1 MGGIRSAMVT
11 YSPFAQEPPWP
22 FQTSQERPGVRGR
35 ALDMKRLLATTLA
48 LGAAPATAQQY
59 YDLGTVVLS
68 ANQTE
73 TEADRVGATVDVLDE
88 EDLQR
93 NAGVQLIDTLTRLPG
108 LTSSSNG
115 GVGKTTTLRI
125 RGLGSGYIGTRI
137 NGIDVTD
144 PSTGQPSYNWGGL
157 TGAGLSRVEI
167 LKGSQ
172 SALYGS
178 SAIAGVVNISTWRPS
193 ENGMSYRFS
202 GEAGS
207 YGTAGVSASVGY
219 LSDRAEM
226 ALTMSRLHT
235 DGFSAADENAGNT
248 ESDGFDG
255 KTIYLS
261 GSYALSERLR
271 VGFDAIYAEQESD
284 IDGYESVPPYGL
296 IDTADQNFTDR
307 KGGRVFAIYS
317 GDVVTQE
324 IEGSHFKTTR
334 LDPNGATKRF
344 EGIRQ
349 GARYTGTADLSFGP
363 LVFGA
368 EYNEEKSI
376 LDGVRARNDTASIFG
391 EAQFALSDNLDVTTS
406 LRIDRHSDFGTEPT
420 GRLALAWRPDQNWVV
435 RAALATGFR
444 APSLYELYGPYGLA
458 TLQPEKS
465 RSLELGVERKLLGA
479 GSINATLFYTEI
491 DDLIRWSGSS
501 YAQVSGTTETRG
513 IELSADLPVNDRV
526 SLFGN
531 YTYTDAKE
539 EDGSQPARVPKHD
552 LLLGVSAELAPRLNG
567 QIMLNH
573 VADRVDQGPMP
584 DYTLVNA
591 GLTYDL
597 TPASQVYLRIENLAD
612 EQYQTAKGYGT
623 SDRAFYVGVRAD
635 F

>member
-1 MGGIRSAMVT
+1 
-11 YSPFAQEPPWP
+11 
-22 FQTSQERPGVRGR
+22 
-35 ALDMKRLLATTLA
+35 MKRLLATTLA

-59 YDLGTVVLS
+59 FDLGTVVLS

-73 TEADRVGATVDVLDE
+73 TEADRVGATVEVLDD

-93 NAGVQLIDTLTRLPG
+93 NNGVQLIDTLTRLPG

-115 GVGKTTTLRI
+115 GVGKTTNLRI
-125 RGLGSGYIGTRI
+125 RGLGGGYIGTRI

-157 TGAGLSRVEI
+157 TGAGLSRVEV

-178 SAIAGVVNISTWRPS
+178 SAIAGVVNISTWGPT
-193 ENGMSYRFS
+193 EDGMSYRFS

-235 DGFSAADENAGNT
+235 DGFSAKDENDGFT
-248 ESDGFDG
+248 EADGFDG
-255 KTIYLS
+255 STIYLS
-261 GSYALSERLR
+261 GSYALTERLR
-271 VGFDAIYAEQESD
+271 VGFDALYEEQETN
-284 IDGYESVPPYGL
+284 
-296 IDTADQNFTDR
+296 IDTDGGNADNPFDTDR
-307 KGGRVFAIYS
+307 KGGRIFAIYD
-317 GDVVTQE
+317 GDAITHE
-324 IEGSHFKTTR
+324 LEASHFKTTR
-334 LDPNGATKRF
+334 LDPTSIFTKRF

-349 GARYTGTADLSFGP
+349 GARYTGTANLSFGP

-368 EYNEEKSI
+368 EYTEEKAV
-376 LDGVRARNDTASIFG
+376 LDSDRARSDTASIFG
-391 EAQFALSDNLDVTTS
+391 EAQFALSDNLDMTTS
-406 LRIDRHSDFGTEPT
+406 LRVDRHSDFGTEPT
-420 GRLALAWRPDQNWVV
+420 GRLALAWRPDQDWII
-435 RAALATGFR
+435 RAALGTGFR
-444 APSLYELYGPYGLA
+444 APSLYELFGEYGNASLE
-458 TLQPEKS
+458 PEKS
-465 RSLELGVERKLLGA
+465 RSVEFGVERRVLETGFV
-479 GSINATLFYTEI
+479 SATLFYTEI
-491 DDLIRWSGSS
+491 DNLILFETITFDPFTGE
-501 YAQVSGTTETRG
+501 YQQKPGTTKTRG
-513 IELSADLPVNDRV
+513 VELSADLPVTERL

-531 YTYTDAKE
+531 YTYTDT
-539 EDGSQPARVPKHD
+539 EDENGDQLGRVPEHD

-573 VADRVDQGPMP
+573 VADRVDGFPAAPVP

-597 TPASQVYLRIENLAD
+597 TPASQVYLRIDNLTD
-612 EQYQTAKGYGT
+612 EQYQTARGYGT
-623 SDRAFYVGVRAD
+623 SDRAFYVGIRAD

>member
-1 MGGIRSAMVT
+1 
-11 YSPFAQEPPWP
+11 
-22 FQTSQERPGVRGR
+22 
-35 ALDMKRLLATTLA
+35 MKRLLATALA
-48 LGAAPATAQQY
+48 FGAAPAAAQQY

-73 TEADRVGATVDVLDE
+73 TEADRVGATVEVLDE

-93 NAGVQLIDTLTRLPG
+93 NSGVQLIDTLTRLPG

-144 PSTGQPSYNWGGL
+144 PTGITSAYNWGGL
-157 TGAGLSRVEI
+157 TSAGVSRVEV

-178 SAIAGVVNISTWRPS
+178 SAIAGVVNISTWRPT
-193 ENGMSYRFS
+193 EDGMSYRFS

-207 YGTAGVSASVGY
+207 YATAGVSASVGY

-235 DGFSAADENAGNT
+235 DGFSAADENEEGNT
-248 ESDGFDG
+248 EADGFDG
-255 KTIYLS
+255 STVYLS
-261 GSYALSERLR
+261 GSYALSERLS
-271 VGFDAIYAEQESD
+271 VGFDAIYEEQEVE
-284 IDGYESVPPYGL
+284 IDGSDTEPPYSP
-296 IDTADQNFTDR
+296 IDTYDKNFTDR
-307 KGGRVFAIYS
+307 KGGRVFAIYA
-317 GDVVTQE
+317 GEVVTHD
-324 IEGSHFKTTR
+324 IEGSYFKTTR
-334 LDPNGATKRF
+334 HDPNGATKRF

-349 GARYTGTADLSFGP
+349 GARYTGTANLSFGP

-368 EYNEEKSI
+368 EYTEEKAV
-376 LDGVRARNDTASIFG
+376 LDSDRARSDTASIFG

-406 LRIDRHSDFGTEPT
+406 LRIDKHSDFGTEPT
-420 GRLALAWRPDQNWVV
+420 GRLALAWRPDQDWIV

-444 APSLYELYGPYGLA
+444 APSLYQLYGLYGLA

-465 RSLELGVERKLLGA
+465 RSLELGAERKMFGT
-479 GSINATLFYTEI
+479 GSISATLFYTEI
-491 DDLIRWSGSS
+491 DDLIGWDEDVDYCNSGFGC
-501 YAQVSGTTETRG
+501 YNQVPGTTTTRG
-513 IELSADLPVNDRV
+513 IELSADLPVTER
-526 SLFGN
+526 LTFFGN
-531 YTYTDAKE
+531 YTYTDAEKA
-539 EDGSQPARVPKHD
+539 DGNQLDHVPEHD
-552 LLLGVSAELAPRLNG
+552 LLLGVSAELAPRLSG

-573 VADRVDQGPMP
+573 VADRVDGGPMP

-597 TPASQVYLRIENLAD
+597 TPESQVYLRIDNLTD
-612 EQYQTAKGYGT
+612 EQYQTVKGYGT